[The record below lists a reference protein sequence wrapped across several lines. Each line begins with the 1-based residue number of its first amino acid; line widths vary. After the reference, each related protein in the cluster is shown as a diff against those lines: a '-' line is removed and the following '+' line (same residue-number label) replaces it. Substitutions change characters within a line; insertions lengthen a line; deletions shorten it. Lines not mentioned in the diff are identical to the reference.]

1 MKKFLAI
8 MAILLAVLFLILQ
21 FILPRVVENILK
33 EQVINSTV
41 AAEADVALSS
51 NPNFRIALG
60 EIDRVHAT
68 AAAGKI
74 GEINFKNLTLDGE
87 KIRLDVLELLFPSKD
102 LTSQLR
108 MQKILKHAN
117 KIELRG
123 VVTDEELKNFIAAK
137 DDNFQNTQVSIKPE
151 GASASA
157 RAKFFGRTVDIEIA
171 GNFIVSNGDV
181 YFHMTNLSSNS
192 IFKRVNPDFFYTDIK
207 VLDSANLPLGLK
219 FDSVELRE
227 GEAVVTAITAV
238 Q

>member
-157 RAKFFGRTVDIEIA
+157 RAKFFGRTVDIEIS